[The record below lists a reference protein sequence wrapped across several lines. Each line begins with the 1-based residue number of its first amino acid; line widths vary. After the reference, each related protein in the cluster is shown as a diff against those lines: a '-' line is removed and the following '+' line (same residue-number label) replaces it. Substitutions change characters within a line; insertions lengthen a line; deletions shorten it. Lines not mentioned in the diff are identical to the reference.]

1 MTTCKKCGARKRRWP
16 RSCSRC
22 RSGVVDKADK
32 GQTTMDAAELAAEVG
47 LLGWI
52 ARSFMA
58 VVRMALRAIG

>member
-1 MTTCKKCGARKRRWP
+1 M
-16 RSCSRC
+16 
-22 RSGVVDKADK
+22 VDNADK
-32 GQTTMDAAELAAEVG
+32 GQTTMDAAELAAEAG